1 VERLRALLISAYL
14 RPLLLLLLLLLQ
26 ITTAAKPQ
34 CFVYF
39 A

>member
-14 RPLLLLLLLLLQ
+14 RPLLLLLVMLQ
-26 ITTAAKPQ
+26 IATAAKPQ